1 MKYFYTLTLFVFPV
15 LASAQGGAQAGG
27 VFNLLDLASRLIA
40 ATVPVVIGLA
50 VLVFIWGILQY
61 VVAKSEDDQKEAKKV
76 ILWGVI
82 VLFVMVSV
90 WGLVNLLG
98 DTLNLN
104 NNTPTGPA
112 TPRIR

>member
-1 MKYFYTLTLFVFPV
+1 MKYFYTLTLFAFPV
-15 LASAQGGAQAGG
+15 IASAQGGAGAQGG
-27 VFNLLDLASRLIA
+27 VFKLLELVSGLIA

-50 VLVFIWGILQY
+50 VLVFVWGILKY
-61 VVAKSEDDQKEAKKV
+61 VVAKSDDDQKEAKRV

-82 VLFVMVSV
+82 VLFVMVSI

-104 NNTPTGPA
+104 TKAPEGPA
-112 TPRIR
+112 VPRI